1 MKKIILLLMVLF
13 VVSNIGFASNNAKIN
28 KTQTVAPQVK
38 NISIDLGDI
47 TNMTTCEL
55 THLING
61 IIVNGFPDL
70 PVLQCSVTVSA
81 EMQIGIAKISISVTV
96 SGDCSEIRHAGA
108 EIAQQ
113 LIAAIKAEISK
124 LLQ

>member
-13 VVSNIGFASNNAKIN
+13 VVSSIGFASNDAKID

-55 THLING
+55 TQLING
-61 IIVNGFPDL
+61 IIVTGLPDL
-70 PVLQCSVTVSA
+70 PVLQCSVTVKA
-81 EMQIGIAKISISVTV
+81 NLNIGLFSFEITVTV
-96 SGDCSEIRHAGA
+96 SGDCAEIRASGTA
-108 EIAQQ
+108 IAYQI
-113 LIAAIKAEISK
+113 IAAIKSYLESFI
-124 LLQ
+124 